1 MLSRRIE
8 EPRSPRAPFALR
20 TRMVAL
26 LGAFLYFAPA
36 SPELGAAPAQFSRF
50 CPTCNF
56 HGVESFLNQSG
67 QFVVHGSTVPFRP
80 PPDYTNNPAI
90 IELEPQLIVVTAER
104 TKRVLSQT
112 LRASDEFQDKIHI
125 SVLDRAPVGQPV
137 TVVSQVH
144 PDGFVYKAG
153 FPARIEAMQ
162 FARGLMQVI
171 LLEYA
176 NRGGKRAAEL
186 PFWLVEGLTRQV
198 VTAVEPAYVL
208 NRKPMTI
215 ETVGYDRL
223 GTTRS
228 FLETNSPLSA
238 QELSFPRL
246 AGAGEEARSRF
257 EASAHLLVNRL
268 LALPNGPALMSRF
281 LRALPQTL
289 NWQTA
294 IFAVYKDYF
303 DGPLSFEKWW
313 MMNWLEFRK
322 RQNPEHWPLAL
333 TLDRLDAL
341 LLSSMEVR
349 AGTNNIPGQR
359 LAKVQEIL
367 QSTDFSVQRE
377 LLGQKVQ
384 QMFFMTVNVPTS
396 VLPLWSAYQNT
407 LDSYLQKRSQLD
419 HQPGL
424 KSEPEQRL
432 QALIKSTINALDELD
447 FARSEMKAGR
457 SLILPKNSAAQARR

>member
-1 MLSRRIE
+1 MFSCRIE
-8 EPRSPRAPFALR
+8 EPRSPRAPLALR
-20 TRMVAL
+20 TPVVAL
-26 LGAFLYFAPA
+26 LGAFLSFASA

-56 HGVESFLNQSG
+56 HGVESFVNQSG

-80 PPDYTNNPAI
+80 PPDATNNPAI
-90 IELEPQLIVVTAER
+90 IELEPQLVVVTAER
-104 TKRVLSQT
+104 TKRALCQT
-112 LRASDEFQDKIHI
+112 LRASDDFQDKIHI
-125 SVLDRAPVGQPV
+125 SVLDRAPVGQHV
-137 TVVSQVH
+137 TVVSQIH
-144 PDGFVYKAG
+144 SDGFVYKAG

-208 NRKPMTI
+208 NRKPMTT

-228 FLETNSPLSA
+228 FLETNSPLSI
-238 QELSFPRL
+238 QDLSFPRL
-246 AGAGEEARSRF
+246 AGAGEETRSRF

-268 LALPNGPALMSRF
+268 LALPDGPVLMSRF
-281 LRALPQTL
+281 LRALPQTM

-294 IFAVYKDYF
+294 IFSVYKDHF

-322 RQNPEHWPLAL
+322 RQAPEYWPLAL
-333 TLDRLDAL
+333 TLNRLDAL

-349 AGTNNIPGQR
+349 SGTNNIPSQR
-359 LAKVQEIL
+359 LVSPQQLL

-384 QMFFMTVNVPTS
+384 QMFFMMVNVPTS
-396 VLPLWSAYQNT
+396 VLPLWSAYQNA
-407 LDSYLQKRSQLD
+407 LESYLQKRSLLD
-419 HQPGL
+419 YQPAL

-432 QALIKSTINALDELD
+432 QSLVKSTVTVLDELD
-447 FARSEMKAGR
+447 FARGELKAGR
-457 SLILPKNSAAQARR
+457 SLILPKHSAPQARR